1 MRKEEVTGDVIGR
14 TPVSE
19 TFITVRWEWL
29 SFLAAQIALA
39 LVFLFAVIFHTA
51 HLDIDIVKSS
61 NISEL
66 FASRGVGDIHRQ
78 TEESTETEHE
88 PLLGIKAKLDK
99 TVQGRLI
106 REGVRWRLD
115 IGRERPA
122 DVKYQ

>member
-1 MRKEEVTGDVIGR
+1 MIGR

-39 LVFLFAVIFHTA
+39 MVFLFAVIFHTA

-66 FASRGVGDIHRQ
+66 FASRGVDDARRQ
-78 TEESTETEHE
+78 TEESTDTERE
-88 PLLGIKAKLDK
+88 PLMGIKTKLDK
-99 TVQGRLI
+99 TVQGRLV

-122 DVKYQ
+122 NVKHQ